1 MASWKRDFG
10 SGLIVLVPLLVTIIV
25 LAWIYGY
32 LTRVPIPI
40 DNVQVIGQDVT
51 EPVRV
56 LLTLLIFVL
65 LVFSVGYM
73 MRTAFGAILERS
85 IDDLMNHLPGLRVI
99 YNASKMA
106 VETAL
111 SGTGELQ
118 KPVRLEVWNGL
129 RMTAFKTGNRAPDG
143 REILFL
149 PTAPNITT
157 GFVVEVEKDR
167 YTEIEDDVEDALT
180 RLLSAGFGENEDKN
194 ALAALDSQREGEVSL
209 SDVSELAEEMAAD
222 SDASQDDRATD
233 SDTSVD
239 ESVATNQ
246 DASGDDT
253 TADQDASE
261 DATNQDTSRDETRQE

>member
-10 SGLIVLVPLLVTIIV
+10 SGLIVLVPLLVTV
-25 LAWIYGY
+25 VFLAWIYGY
-32 LTRVPIPI
+32 LARVPIP
-40 DNVQVIGQDVT
+40 VGP

-56 LLTLLIFVL
+56 ALTLLIFVL
-65 LVFSVGYM
+65 LVFSVGYL
-73 MRTAFGAILERS
+73 MRTAFGAVLERAL
-85 IDDLMNHLPGLRVI
+85 DDLMNQLPGLRVI

-157 GFVVEVEKDR
+157 GFVVEVEEDR
-167 YTEIEDDVEDALT
+167 YTEIGDDVEDALT
-180 RLLSAGFGENEDKN
+180 RLLSAGFGNNEETG
-194 ALAALDSQREGEVSL
+194 AADLFGTDGDRPGEVSV
-209 SDVSELAEEMAAD
+209 SDLGEVAAD
-222 SDASQDDRATD
+222 QAGEGAPAPGPTPDGASGTESPDSAV
-233 SDTSVD
+233 SDTS
-239 ESVATNQ
+239 EAGNSA
-246 DASGDDT
+246 GET
-253 TADQDASE
+253 TAVDGSPDSA
-261 DATNQDTSRDETRQE
+261 DG